1 MKPNK
6 NVILLYMA
14 RRGMDRQEL
23 IAASDLPPR
32 TLCSLLAGKSVRP
45 KTLGKVA
52 KALDVD
58 PAELVIP
65 EEVAPR

>member
-14 RRGMDRQEL
+14 RRGMTQQEL
-23 IAASDLPPR
+23 ARASKVPPR
-32 TLCSLLAGKSVRP
+32 TLNDVMAGRSVRP

-52 KALDVD
+52 KALRVD
-58 PAELVIP
+58 PSVLLLD
-65 EEVAPR
+65 EESAHD